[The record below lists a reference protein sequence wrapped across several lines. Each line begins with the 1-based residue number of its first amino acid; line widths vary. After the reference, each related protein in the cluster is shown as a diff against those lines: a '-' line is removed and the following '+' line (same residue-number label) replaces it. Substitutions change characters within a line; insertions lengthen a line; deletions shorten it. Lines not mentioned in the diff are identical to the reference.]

1 MLNKLPTDPQQLSRR
16 LSTGTAA
23 RLTNRSRLRDHFSVQ
38 MTEAFA
44 SAVFVKVPLS
54 ELEGALERAAQKAE
68 EAEEPTTAGDG
79 DGEPPAPT

>member
-1 MLNKLPTDPQQLSRR
+1 
-16 LSTGTAA
+16 
-23 RLTNRSRLRDHFSVQ
+23 